1 MIFNHKNV
9 LYLINY
15 KIKNYIVEI
24 QSPQKAKSVKKI
36 RRMK

>member
-24 QSPQKAKSVKKI
+24 QSPQKAKFQLKKLEE
-36 RRMK
+36 